1 MCLRTGRELPR
12 SPLRGDE
19 VLFMAQKQRKYVWA
33 LKSVVSERI
42 ASERVSRLRLS
53 LHHGGATLFSYCD

>member
-19 VLFMAQKQRKYVWA
+19 VLFMAQKQRK
-33 LKSVVSERI
+33 I
-42 ASERVSRLRLS
+42 RVGVKICS
-53 LHHGGATLFSYCD
+53 